1 MSSLHTPAQP
11 VVMIRSMGPAHR
23 ERVARHLLALSPD
36 DRYLRF
42 GYAAGDA
49 HIRRYVDGLNFGRDD
64 VFGIVNRRLELLA
77 MAHLAYADA
86 AQSPSLAEFG
96 VSVLPHARGRGYGR
110 RLFERA
116 VVHARNQ
123 GVEQLLIHA
132 LTENKAMLSIAAHA
146 GARLVR
152 DGSETEATLQL
163 PPANFDTL
171 LGEVL
176 QEQLAQSD
184 YRWKAQVHMVRQWLR
199 GVSDW
204 CPLSKE
210 GAVAVAPA
218 LGGAQA
224 QAQAQISGPATSAQ
238 APATAKH

>member
-1 MSSLHTPAQP
+1 MNPSHTPAKP
-11 VVMIRSMGPAHR
+11 IVLIRSLGPAHR
-23 ERVARHLLALSPD
+23 ERIYQHLVALSPE

-49 HIRRYVDGLNFGRDD
+49 HIRRYVDGLNFVRDD
-64 VFGIVNRRLELLA
+64 LFAIVNRRLELLA
-77 MAHLAYADA
+77 VAHVAHLDA
-86 AQSPSLAEFG
+86 PTLPAAPAVHSDHSASGAVGATAPQVPIAAPRRAEFG
-96 VSVLPHARGRGYGR
+96 VSVLAHVRGRGYGQ

-132 LTENKAMLSIAAHA
+132 LTENKVMLSIAAQA

-152 DGSETEATLQL
+152 DGSETEALLQL

-176 QEQLAQSD
+176 DEQLAQTD
-184 YRWKAQVHMVRQWLR
+184 YRWKAQWQLMRRWWRRSRV
-199 GVSDW
+199 
-204 CPLSKE
+204 
-210 GAVAVAPA
+210 A
-218 LGGAQA
+218 LGA
-224 QAQAQISGPATSAQ
+224 
-238 APATAKH
+238 

>member
-1 MSSLHTPAQP
+1 MSSIHTPAQP
-11 VVMIRSMGPAHR
+11 VVLIRSMGPAHR
-23 ERVARHLLALSPD
+23 ERVARHLLALTPE

-49 HIRRYVDGLNFGRDD
+49 HIRRYVEGLNFGRDD

-77 MAHLAYADA
+77 MAHLAYDDGTRV
-86 AQSPSLAEFG
+86 PSCAEFG
-96 VSVLPHARGRGYGR
+96 VSVLPHVRGRGYGK

-132 LTENKAMLSIAAHA
+132 LTENKAMLAIAAQA

-152 DGSETEATLQL
+152 DGSETEALLQL
-163 PPANFDTL
+163 PPANFDSL

-184 YRWKAQVHMVRQWLR
+184 YRWKANMQWVRQWLR
-199 GVSDW
+199 G
-204 CPLSKE
+204 
-210 GAVAVAPA
+210 
-218 LGGAQA
+218 LGGWLPTVKAPTHA
-224 QAQAQISGPATSAQ
+224 RHLESVASLAMADSGGRPDPAPPQ
-238 APATAKH
+238 R

>member
-1 MSSLHTPAQP
+1 MSLLSAPAQP
-11 VVMIRSMGPAHR
+11 LVLIRSMGPAHR
-23 ERVARHLLALSPD
+23 ERVARHLLALAPE

-49 HIRRYVDGLNFGRDD
+49 HIRRYVDGIKFGRDD

-86 AQSPSLAEFG
+86 PQRPSCAEFG
-96 VSVLPHARGRGYGR
+96 VSVLRHVRGRGYGK

-116 VVHARNQ
+116 VIHARNQ

-132 LTENKAMLSIAAHA
+132 LTENKAMLSIAAGA

-152 DGSETEATLQL
+152 DGSETEALLQL

-176 QEQLAQSD
+176 QEQLARSD
-184 YRWKAQVHMVRQWLR
+184 YRWKRRVHMVRQWL
-199 GVSDW
+199 
-204 CPLSKE
+204 
-210 GAVAVAPA
+210 
-218 LGGAQA
+218 
-224 QAQAQISGPATSAQ
+224 SG
-238 APATAKH
+238 